1 MLGRIFPKQLDND
14 YRGYSLAIFLLA
26 LIVLA
31 KVAISVNTIVNTRFV
46 IETADHVP
54 LDSFGAGAAAT
65 IVFLFK
71 AWGLAHLL
79 LAALGLLA
87 MIRYR
92 AMIPLAYLVL
102 LLEHIGRKTFIM
114 IAPVPIAS
122 SGSEPSLAFVINL
135 LLLGGMLIGFALS
148 QSPAQRRA

>member
-1 MLGRIFPKQLDND
+1 MIGRIFPKQLDND

-31 KVAISVNTIVNTRFV
+31 KMAISVNTIVNTRFV

-54 LDSFGAGAAAT
+54 LDSYGAGAT

-92 AMIPLAYLVL
+92 ATIPLAYLVL

-122 SGSEPSLAFVINL
+122 SGNEPSLAFVINL

-148 QSPAQRRA
+148 LSPAQRRA